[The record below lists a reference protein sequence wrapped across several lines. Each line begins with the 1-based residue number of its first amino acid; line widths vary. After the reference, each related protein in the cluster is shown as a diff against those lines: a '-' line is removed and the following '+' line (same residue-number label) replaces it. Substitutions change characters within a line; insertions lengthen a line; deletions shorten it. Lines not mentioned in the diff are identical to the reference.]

1 MTQIILYED
10 ERWPQFLP
18 LAYLRGQFELR
29 CGAGELWQRVGRLA
43 AESLP
48 ETSIDFWC
56 RPELADLIG
65 ERTTRPVNQL
75 PSEGCLLLSGRGYWF
90 ELPAVEGDKS
100 SWIGTQGEDGEIAC
114 VFADAAL
121 ATKLTPASMLDA
133 DQLQSVIAGLPR
145 RDVSGLVRLFDWP
158 WEVVHFNASAVGED
172 FRLAMPRQ
180 TPPVFPG
187 AHLLNPTDI
196 HIGPGSHIKPC
207 TVIDAEEGPVW
218 IGARVTVQPH
228 AYIQGP
234 CYIGNDCLI
243 QPGAVIREGCSF
255 GPRCKIGGEVE
266 ASIVQSFSNK
276 QHDGF
281 LGHAYLGQWINI
293 GADCLN
299 SDLKNTYGTVRV
311 PINGR
316 EVETNEQFVGL
327 LMGDYAKTGIN
338 VAFPTGAV
346 VGVCSNVVVP
356 AAPKFTPSFTWIDPN
371 GQQPFN
377 VDRGLEAARRMMSRR
392 RQELTPAMEAAL
404 RGAQQQAAEI
414 EIPLSG

>member
-1 MTQIILYED
+1 MVQIILYED
-10 ERWPQFLP
+10 EQWSRFLP
-18 LAYLRGQFELR
+18 LVYLRGLFELR
-29 CGAGELWQRVGRLA
+29 CGAGELWQRVERLA
-43 AESLP
+43 EESQP
-48 ETSIDFWC
+48 QTQVDFWC

-65 ERTTRPVNQL
+65 ERTGRPVNQ
-75 PSEGCLLLSGRGYWF
+75 PTTDGCLLLNGRGFWF
-90 ELPAVEGDKS
+90 DLPAVEAGES
-100 SWIGTQGEDGEIAC
+100 SWVGTLGEGGAVAC
-114 VFADAAL
+114 IRADATL
-121 ATKLTPASMLDA
+121 AAKLTPAALLDA
-133 DQLQSVIAGLPR
+133 DQLQSAVAGLPQ

-172 FRLAMPRQ
+172 FRQAMGPQ
-180 TPPVFPG
+180 SLTQFPG
-187 AHLLNPTDI
+187 VHLLNPAGI
-196 HIGPGSHIKPC
+196 HIGAGSRIKPC

-243 QPGAVIREGCSF
+243 QPGAVVREGCSF
-255 GPRCKIGGEVE
+255 GPRCKVGGEVE

-311 PINGR
+311 PVNGR

-356 AAPKFTPSFTWIDPN
+356 AAPKFTPSFSWIDPR
-371 GQQPFN
+371 GVRAFD
-377 VDRGLEAARRMMSRR
+377 VERGLEAARRMMSRR
-392 RQELTPAMEAAL
+392 QQELTPALEAAL
-404 RGAQQQAAEI
+404 RGAQQRATEI
-414 EIPLSG
+414 EVPQDG